1 MKTIFF
7 TGKGGVGKSTLASA
21 AAWQLME
28 KGNRVLAV
36 SFDPAHNLGDIYHM
50 KLGHRKKRF
59 KNTGLYLQETD
70 LEKAAGEYIKAN
82 MSILQEVYSYLS
94 TINFDSYF
102 EILKYS
108 PGVEEYA
115 ALTSMEKIL
124 QSEKDNFDYI
134 VFDTPPTGLTLRILA
149 LPRLTVSWINRLIK
163 IRKDILEKRYT
174 IHKLNGKYNEKGTK
188 LAYTE
193 DEDTVIQK
201 LYAMRDRYKT
211 VQEIIQGP
219 DNRVVVVFNP
229 DYLSLRESERLLEGI
244 HDLNLPIETIFHNK
258 VADASN
264 EVVQGVEKELLKGYP
279 GLKIERVPLI
289 DHTEPTCYIMDTDI
303 TESFNGSSYS
313 AE

>member
-36 SFDPAHNLGDIYHM
+36 SFDPAHNLGDIFHL

-59 KNTGLYLQETD
+59 KDTNLFLQETN
-70 LEKAAGEYIKAN
+70 LEKSAAEYIKAN
-82 MSILQEVYSYLS
+82 MSILQEVYSYLT

-124 QSEKDNFDYI
+124 ENEQENFDYI

-149 LPRLTVSWINRLIK
+149 LPRLTISWIDRLIK

-174 IHKLNGKYNEKGTK
+174 IHKLKGNYDEKGTR

-193 DEDTVIQK
+193 DEDMVIQK
-201 LYAMRDRYKT
+201 LYAMKAKYCA
-211 VQEIIQGP
+211 VQDLIRGP
-219 DNRVVVVFNP
+219 DNQVVVVFNP
-229 DYLSLRESERLLEGI
+229 DYLSLRESQRLLEGI
-244 HDLNLPIETIFHNK
+244 TELELPIDTIFHNK
-258 VADASN
+258 VDDEKS
-264 EVVQGVEKELLKGYP
+264 EIVEGVEKELLKGYP
-279 GLKIERVPLI
+279 RIRVERVPLI
-289 DHTEPTCYIMDTDI
+289 NHTEPTCYIMDTDI
-303 TESFNGSSYS
+303 TASFEGGTHS